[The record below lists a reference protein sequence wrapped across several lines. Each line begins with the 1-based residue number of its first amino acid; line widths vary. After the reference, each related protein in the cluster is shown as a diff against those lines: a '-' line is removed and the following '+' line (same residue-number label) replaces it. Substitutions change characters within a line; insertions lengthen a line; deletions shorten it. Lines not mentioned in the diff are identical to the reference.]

1 MLSHYPLGAYSA
13 ASSHIAQEKT
23 AVQAGQVVP
32 ARVMSDLIHTELN
45 GLMNDEAIAEAQEEM
60 SLVLGGQM
68 RDGRR
73 IAPQAE
79 KRHCLALLQQ
89 WVTAKDNVA
98 SVEFEMLLSRFAK
111 LADTHDPLTTLR
123 QAELDNGKMA
133 LILAALLSKE
143 GLNAQQRK
151 KLKRALYQLMEDET
165 WMLSVFTY
173 LELGAVAP
181 EAFEKLKQ
189 IYQYANQKDHSLVE
203 WFQKFRSMQDRQRK
217 LKALLSA
224 LSFELSAQRPDL
236 RDAHLAALVLDLQ
249 RVMLF
254 LGLSEQCQKIANL
267 LALPNVDGDAVLLEV
282 LTTIDQSW
290 VSVDWLSDRC
300 DALAMPTDKRY
311 LYVTHMDEL
320 FGILSEKCFRDD
332 EQRETLRSAYAEY
345 RDLLVSE
352 EDA

>member
-13 ASSHIAQEKT
+13 STSHIAQQKST
-23 AVQAGQVVP
+23 VQAGQVVP
-32 ARVMSDLIHTELN
+32 ARMMSDIIHAELHE
-45 GLMNDEAIAEAQEEM
+45 LQDEAIAEAQEEM

-73 IAPQAE
+73 ITPQAE
-79 KRHCLALLQQ
+79 QRHCLALLQQ
-89 WVTAKDNVA
+89 WINRKDNA
-98 SVEFEMLLSRFAK
+98 AAIEFEMLLGRFAQ

-123 QAELDNGKMA
+123 QADLDTGQMA

-143 GLNAQQRK
+143 GLSAQQRR

-189 IYQYANQKDHSLVE
+189 IYQYATQKDHSLVE

-236 RDAHLAALVLDLQ
+236 RDAHLAAVVLDLQ

-254 LGLSEQCQKIANL
+254 FGLSEQCQKIASML
-267 LALPNVDGDAVLLEV
+267 DLPDIDGDAVLLEV
-282 LTTIDQSW
+282 LTTVDQSW

-300 DALAMPTDKRY
+300 AALSVPTNKRY
-311 LYVTHMDEL
+311 LYITHMDEL
-320 FGILSEKCFRDD
+320 IGILSEKYFRDD
-332 EQRETLRSAYAEY
+332 EQREMLRAAYAEY
-345 RDLLVSE
+345 RDLLVLE
-352 EDA
+352 EDV